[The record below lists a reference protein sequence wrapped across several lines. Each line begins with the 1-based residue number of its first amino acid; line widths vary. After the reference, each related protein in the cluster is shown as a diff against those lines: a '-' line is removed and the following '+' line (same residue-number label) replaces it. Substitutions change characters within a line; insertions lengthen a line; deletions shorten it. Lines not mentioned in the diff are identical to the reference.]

1 MGCGERKQDPTA
13 THTLSIFREACFPA
27 VFLALISQ
35 HTALKGARLH
45 LLLIT
50 TGSIIFSSPLHPSFC
65 TLKPLQVSVWQ
76 QGCPHGAQP
85 CPMPWGSAMP
95 GWEANTP
102 LGKLYAPQDASQRP
116 RGLQAAAPALCLPS
130 SLSTPEHMLSFPLRW
145 LQMPKSPWTK
155 ACTTAN
161 PAAASDGFD
170 SFGNPRKGKGRCR
183 HGTAPALRLLQLAGS
198 PVSDPASEPHAPPQ
212 PLSASP
218 SLPSLLSRPC

>member
-1 MGCGERKQDPTA
+1 MVHSHVLYPGA
-13 THTLSIFREACFPA
+13 LPA
-27 VFLALISQ
+27 WLGSQ
-35 HTALKGARLH
+35 H
-45 LLLIT
+45 
-50 TGSIIFSSPLHPSFC
+50 SP
-65 TLKPLQVSVWQ
+65 
-76 QGCPHGAQP
+76 
-85 CPMPWGSAMP
+85 
-95 GWEANTP
+95 
-102 LGKLYAPQDASQRP
+102 GKLYAPQGASQRP

-145 LQMPKSPWTK
+145 LQMPKSLWSK

-161 PAAASDGFD
+161 PAAASDGF
-170 SFGNPRKGKGRCR
+170 GNPRKGEGRCR